1 MDGTTAALR
10 EKLDQLVKEA
20 AAVAIALDR
29 ATGEIDGVPDYSKIE
44 GRAHELGQQLS
55 REIQRLQMARV
66 ALQSESTAECPACGT
81 RCRSTHKKRKV
92 VSIDGA
98 LELEEPTAQ
107 GPTCRRAFFPLPAED
122 GL

>member
-20 AAVAIALDR
+20 AAVSIALDR
-29 ATGEIDGVPDYSKIE
+29 ATGEIDGVPHYSKIE
-44 GRAHELGQQLS
+44 GRAHELGQLLS
-55 REIQRLQMARV
+55 REIQRQQMARV
-66 ALQSESTAECPACGT
+66 ATQSDRAAECPACGT
-81 RCRSTHKKRKV
+81 RCRSTQKKRKV

-98 LELEEPTAQ
+98 IELEEPVAQ
-107 GPTCRRAFFPLPAED
+107 CPACRRAFFPLPGED